1 MKIIIISAVARNGV
15 IGRSNGEMPWHD
27 KEEFKHFKETTLG
40 FPIIMGRITFET
52 LGKPLKNRLNVI
64 ITNQLDYSL
73 PYENVEIFRSLTDA
87 IESVTKLN
95 PEKIFI
101 IGGGEVY
108 RQAIG
113 FADEMVISIM
123 KFDAEGDVYFPE
135 IDKAVWKEISREERD
150 QFDIITYVR
159 NK

>member
-1 MKIIIISAVARNGV
+1 MKIIIISAVAQNGV
-15 IGRSNGEMPWHD
+15 IGRSNGEMPWHV
-27 KEEFKHFKETTLG
+27 KEEFQHFKKTTLG

-64 ITNQLDYSL
+64 ITSQPDYTV
-73 PYENVEIFRSLTDA
+73 PFDEVRICRSLTDA

-108 RQAIG
+108 KQSITI
-113 FADEMVISIM
+113 ADEMIISVM
-123 KFDAEGDVYFPE
+123 HFNAEGDIMFPK
-135 IDKAVWKEISREERD
+135 IDPGVWKEKSREKREL
-150 QFDIITYVR
+150 FDIINYVR
-159 NK
+159 K

>member
-15 IGRSNGEMPWHD
+15 IGRSTGEMPWHI
-27 KEEFKHFKETTLG
+27 KEEFKHFKDTTLG

-52 LGKPLKNRLNVI
+52 LGKPLKNRLNVV
-64 ITNQLDYSL
+64 ITNQTDYSL
-73 PYENVEIFRSLTDA
+73 PYNDIEIFRSLTDA
-87 IESVTKLN
+87 VESVRKLN

-108 RQAIG
+108 RQAIK
-113 FADEMVISIM
+113 FADEMIISIM
-123 KFDAEGDVYFPE
+123 KFDAEGDVFFPV
-135 IDKAVWKEISREERD
+135 IDKTVWEEVSRDERD

-159 NK
+159 KK